1 MDNKNMTVA
10 DTIREKYTKLF
21 PAEQKVAKYIVDHT
35 QEVVNYNVAELAK
48 KSQASEATVVR
59 TCKHLGFDGYYQM
72 RLLLSKD
79 VGKFESQEAENE
91 NLTSSQKFFS
101 LEAERVNRL
110 SNIIDFTQIIEV
122 AKALIHSRIVHI
134 VAVGNTTPISQ
145 DLGFRLERAGIA
157 CTYSALPEHYYNHIS
172 LGTPEDTVVAITRS
186 GASKQVIRAIEIA
199 HKKKMKVVL
208 ISAEPSPNLLKKN
221 DICLQVNDVKNESA
235 TITRPDS
242 HLVEFAV
249 NDAILYAVRNI
260 LKASEINSSKLE
272 EKDSMGILLSEFK
285 V

>member
-101 LEAERVNRL
+101 LEAERQNSPYCSSRKYH
-110 SNIIDFTQIIEV
+110 SNFSGSWLQTRT
-122 AKALIHSRIVHI
+122 SRNCMHI
-134 VAVGNTTPISQ
+134 FCTP
-145 DLGFRLERAGIA
+145 
-157 CTYSALPEHYYNHIS
+157 
-172 LGTPEDTVVAITRS
+172 
-186 GASKQVIRAIEIA
+186 
-199 HKKKMKVVL
+199 
-208 ISAEPSPNLLKKN
+208 
-221 DICLQVNDVKNESA
+221 
-235 TITRPDS
+235 
-242 HLVEFAV
+242 
-249 NDAILYAVRNI
+249 
-260 LKASEINSSKLE
+260 
-272 EKDSMGILLSEFK
+272 
-285 V
+285 